1 MHSLQNLKHFL
12 WLMDQTLYAPLEIK
26 QNSITFQWYL
36 KIPSIF
42 DENDRIIDA
51 KTIEYQELL
60 RKRIE
65 QFRRDLDVYWDQLQ
79 EYQLWGDIS
88 IIARYKRKAG
98 ILDARLT
105 AAREK
110 IRKIN
115 EEERSYE
122 WSLSEYP
129 LREQTHEKLLPYKR
143 LFDAGQEFIEKRD
156 LWLKSQVG
164 SFDPIDIANDI
175 EKIYES
181 VVELS
186 TEFEEIPQPKR
197 LAEDIKIII
206 DEFKL
211 NMPIIQTLGNPGLKL
226 RHWEQVSEMVGFP
239 ITVSADLTLEKIIEF
254 GLDDYLTR
262 FEKISQSATKENS
275 LEMAMSN
282 MVVEWQGIEF
292 TVVEYSDTGTYI
304 LSSVLDIQTLL
315 DDHIIKTQTM
325 KNSPYIKPFETEIL

>member
-1 MHSLQNLKHFL
+1 
-12 WLMDQTLYAPLEIK
+12 MDQTLYAPLEIK

-36 KIPSIF
+36 KMLSIF
-42 DENDRIIDA
+42 EKNCQIIAA

-65 QFRRDLDVYWDQLQ
+65 QFRRDLDIYWDQLQ

-88 IIARYKRKAG
+88 IIAKYKRKAG

-105 AAREK
+105 AAKEK
-110 IRKIN
+110 IKKIN
-115 EEERSYE
+115 EEERSYD
-122 WSLSEYP
+122 WTLSEYP

-143 LFDAGQEFIEKRD
+143 LFDAGQEFIENRD

-164 SFDPIDIANDI
+164 SFDPIEIANDI
-175 EKIYES
+175 EQIYES
-181 VVELS
+181 IVQLS
-186 TEFEEIPQPKR
+186 TEFEEMPQPKR
-197 LAEDIKIII
+197 LAEDIKTII

-239 ITVSADLTLEKIIEF
+239 IKVSADLTLEKIIEF
-254 GLDDYLTR
+254 GLDDYLSR

-304 LSSVLDIQTLL
+304 LSSVIEIQTLL